1 MVRLGIILGLAA
13 FAFYVF
19 TLVNVIVTPPSRV
32 RALPKPAWVLIC
44 LIPVIGGILWFIFGK
59 TRPGAE
65 VRLTRAP
72 DDDPDFLRSLNE
84 DKARE
89 QRIRDIE
96 AQLSA
101 LDDPDDPSPSSK
113 K

>member
-44 LIPVIGGILWFIFGK
+44 LIPVIGGVLWFVFGK
-59 TRPGAE
+59 SRPGAE
-65 VRLTRAP
+65 VRPTRAP
-72 DDDPDFLRSLNE
+72 DDDPDFLRSLGQ

-96 AQLSA
+96 AQLSE
-101 LDDPDDPSPSSK
+101 LDDPDDPASPTK
-113 K
+113 